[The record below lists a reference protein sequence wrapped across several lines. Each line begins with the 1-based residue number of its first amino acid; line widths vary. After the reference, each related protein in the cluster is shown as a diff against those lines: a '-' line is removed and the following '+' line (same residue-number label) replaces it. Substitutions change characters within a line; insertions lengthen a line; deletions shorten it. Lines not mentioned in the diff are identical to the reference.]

1 MANKL
6 DYAKAYQNLIDEEFC
21 ATSVTKWMDVNSDK
35 IQFEGG
41 KDISICEVSTTGL
54 GTYDATKTDGTAYPE
69 GAVTNKWRSYSLFM
83 DRGVKFGID
92 HMAPSDTGF
101 MATAENIIREFSR
114 VQYTREMDTYRLTK
128 IYNTAVNG
136 AYSAT
141 NALTGAIT
149 VDNAVSE
156 LLKTLTAAQT
166 SSEQLSGFMAFV
178 NGSTKNAFME
188 ASAGAANQITFGNR
202 VNINGTVYDDVMLV
216 NDLPCIF
223 VPEGRMVTDVAILS
237 GRDDEKEGGV
247 KMSDTGK
254 YINFIVI
261 HTSAPFAVT
270 KIAETKQFPPEKNQL
285 FDGTMIQI
293 RFLYDLFVPKNK
305 VCAVAVHT
313 QA

>member
-6 DYAKAYQNLIDEEFC
+6 DYAKAYQNFIDEVFC
-21 ATSVTKWMDVNSDK
+21 MESATKWMDVNSDK
-35 IQFEGG
+35 IQYDGG
-41 KDISICEVSTTGL
+41 KDVQICEVSTTGL
-54 GTYDATKTDGTAYPE
+54 GSYDATKTDGTAYPE

-83 DRGVKFGID
+83 DRGVKFGLD

-114 VQYTREMDTYRLTK
+114 VQYVREVDTYRICKL
-128 IYNTAVNG
+128 YNTAVNG
-136 AYSAT
+136 AYSSE
-141 NALTGAIT
+141 NVFTGAIT
-149 VDNAVSE
+149 ADNAVSE
-156 LLKTLTAAQT
+156 LLKTLIAAQT

-216 NDLPCIF
+216 NDPPCIF
-223 VPEGRMVTDVAILS
+223 VPESRMVTDVAVRS
-237 GRDDEKEGGV
+237 GRGDETDGGV
-247 KMSDTGK
+247 YKSDSGK
-254 YINFIVI
+254 YINFVVM
-261 HTSAPFAVT
+261 HTSAPLAVT
-270 KIAETKQFPPEKNQL
+270 KIAETKQFPPEQNQL

-305 VCAVAVHT
+305 VCAVAVHA